1 MFSSLSASKGRLCGL
16 LCALLLVAPSNLF
29 SDDPDL
35 KDPDLFG
42 AGKTEIPDRSPV
54 IDGSFVHNIGR
65 LQMNIT
71 NWGFV
76 GSMPKSRYPMADVP
90 SAQYPSGSGIEYL
103 YAAGLWVG
111 AEKNGIPFV
120 TTGYPET
127 EFYPTTDPRDG
138 LYETYEGDHRG
149 ARLPGH
155 ADDDDDGLM
164 DEDFLNG
171 YDDDGDGHIDEDFGA
186 IGKQMFTCQFYDD
199 LPMSQ
204 TVWPD
209 HEPLGIRIRQESFQ
223 WGEDQYQDF
232 IGIRYTIDNV
242 GNRFLTSVYVG
253 LYADVDAGPREYGSY
268 HMDDQVGFFEGDW
281 CASVGSS
288 EIPISIH
295 VAYVYDGDGD
305 DGRTTSYFGI
315 ALLGHSTDPNGYN
328 GHPRYPSK
336 QFRAFRT
343 FKGLSPYVHGG
354 DATNDYERYEVL
366 ATSQTD
372 PNTELTA
379 DYRILMSCGPFFYLA
394 PGGSF
399 FVDFAF
405 VAGDNLEDM
414 LDHVAAAQKSW
425 EGTWYDLDGD
435 PETGLIGRES
445 IRYGPLKE
453 FDPDPCDPVKEEL
466 DIVRG
471 DSIWANNDC
480 MTEMRRYSWPT
491 TCYRKIDAD
500 ATTYM
505 TGLNG
510 EEHQLLWVTGS
521 APAAPGMRLV
531 PRDESV
537 EIYWDNLSEIVP
549 DPISLE
555 YDFEGYQ
562 IWRADDWHRP
572 AGTTENTGP
581 KHELW
586 SLLGAGDLLNGV
598 APDLGFEFPESEGG
612 FLYTPLKDL
621 KDRQQHLDHF
631 ELQVITYP
639 MDTLAC
645 PPGLTSE
652 ICDTLESM
660 VRWELGYPGGKRYY
674 RYVDNNAKNGLP
686 YFYAV
691 TSYDHSYLNGQPYEP
706 DRRNSPSSNFLFIN
720 ARSDAQAAS
729 SFVDKAVYV
738 VPNPVTDEAMAPWRL
753 EPNNSDAT
761 GLKCEF
767 RNLPE
772 CRSTIRIYTIATDL
786 VEVIYHDG
794 AGGDGTAVWNLV
806 SRNGQNVT
814 SGVYIFSVEPDNS
827 EFPKTIG
834 KFVIIR

>member
-1 MFSSLSASKGRLCGL
+1 MFSSHSASNGRLYVL
-16 LCALLLVAPSNLF
+16 LCVLLLVTPSNLF

-42 AGKTEIPDRSPV
+42 AGKTAIPERSPV

-111 AEKNGIPFV
+111 AVKNGIPFV

-138 LYETYEGDHRG
+138 LYRTYEGDPRG
-149 ARLPGH
+149 ARLPGP
-155 ADDDDDGLM
+155 ADDDEDGKI

-209 HEPLGIRIRQESFQ
+209 HEPLGIKIRQESFQ

-232 IGIRYTIDNV
+232 VGIRYTVDNI

-253 LYADVDAGPREYGSY
+253 IYADVDAGPREYGSY
-268 HMDDQVGFFEGDW
+268 HMDDQVGFFNDEW
-281 CASVGSS
+281 CASIGSS

-305 DGRTTSYFGI
+305 DGRTPSYFGI
-315 ALLGHSTDPNGYN
+315 ALLGHSTDPNGRD

-336 QFRAFRT
+336 QFNSFRT
-343 FKGLSPYVHGG
+343 FKGLAPFIHGG

-366 ATSQTD
+366 SESQTD
-372 PNTELTA
+372 PNTELAA
-379 DYRILMSCGPFFYLA
+379 DYRILLSCGPFYYLA

-399 FVDFAF
+399 FIDFAF
-405 VAGDNLEDM
+405 VAGDNLEEM
-414 LDHVAAAQKSW
+414 LDHVAAAQRSW

-445 IRYGPLKE
+445 LMYGPLKK
-453 FDPDPCDPVKEEL
+453 FDPDPCDPVLEEL
-466 DIVRG
+466 DLVRG
-471 DSIWANNDC
+471 DSIWSNNDC
-480 MTEMRRYSWPT
+480 WTEMRRFRLPT

-510 EEHQLLWVTGS
+510 QEHQLLWVTGS

-537 EIYWDNLSEIVP
+537 EIYWDDLSEIVP

-572 AGTTENTGP
+572 AGTTELTGP

-612 FLYTPLKDL
+612 FIYTPLKDL
-621 KDRQQHLDHF
+621 PDRKQHLDHF

-639 MDTLAC
+639 LDTLAC
-645 PPGLTSE
+645 PPGLTPE

-660 VRWELGYPGGKRYY
+660 VRRELGYPGGKRYY
-674 RYVDNNAKNGLP
+674 RYVDHNAKNGLP

-691 TSYDHSYLNGQPYEP
+691 TSYDHSYLNGEPYEA

-720 ARSDAQAAS
+720 ARSDAQATS
-729 SFVDKAVYV
+729 NYVDNAVYV
-738 VPNPVTDEAMAPWRL
+738 VPNPVTDEAMEPWRL

-772 CRSTIRIYTIATDL
+772 CRSTVRIFTIATDL
-786 VEVIYHDG
+786 VQVIYHDG
-794 AGGDGTAVWNLV
+794 AGGNGTAVWNLV
-806 SRNGQNVT
+806 SRNGQDVT
-814 SGVYIFSVEPDNS
+814 SGVYIFSVVPDNS
-827 EFPKTIG
+827 EFPNTIG